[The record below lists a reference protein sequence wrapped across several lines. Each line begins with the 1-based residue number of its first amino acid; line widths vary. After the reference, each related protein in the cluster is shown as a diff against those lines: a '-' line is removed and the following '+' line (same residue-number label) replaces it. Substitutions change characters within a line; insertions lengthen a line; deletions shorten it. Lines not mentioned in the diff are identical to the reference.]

1 MKTLFR
7 VTIPLA
13 GHVGVELYATSAE
26 EAKEVALNIAADAL
40 DRIIKDDEIEVDEI

>member
-1 MKTLFR
+1 MKKFR

-13 GHVGVELYATSAE
+13 GNVVVEGYATSAK
-26 EAKEVALNIAADAL
+26 EAKETALNIAADAL